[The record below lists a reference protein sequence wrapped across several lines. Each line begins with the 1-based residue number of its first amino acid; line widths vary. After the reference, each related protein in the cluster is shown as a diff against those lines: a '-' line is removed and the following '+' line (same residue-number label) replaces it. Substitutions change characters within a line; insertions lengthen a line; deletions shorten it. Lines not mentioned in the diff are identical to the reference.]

1 MDWQTMFNGA
11 FALLAAILGWFA
23 RTLWGVMMELK
34 SELAKLREE
43 VANNRVHKDD
53 LREALREVKASIA
66 TSMRDVNEMLGR
78 IFDRLDSKEDK
89 R

>member
-1 MDWQTMFNGA
+1 MDWQTLFNGA

-53 LREALREVKASIA
+53 FREALREVKDNF
-66 TSMRDVNEMLGR
+66 TTTMRGVNEMLTR
-78 IFDRLDSKEDK
+78 IFDKLDGKEDK